1 MATKIKKLEA
11 RSKKLEKTEV
21 VAKAPKKTAPTAKQ
35 SGGLVAKAPRKV
47 TPKKIE
53 VETPKVEPV
62 RQAQGESL
70 MDRLMAKA
78 GASLVTPK
86 RGQQLEG
93 KVSFVSRK
101 MVLVDIGAKTEGV
114 VADAEAKEAADII
127 ETLKIG
133 DTISVFIKHPENDQG
148 QILLSLRKAVEE
160 GRWSVF
166 KKWMDEDKEVDVTGL
181 EVNKGGMVVKTG
193 EIRGFVPASQFGE
206 KHLGNMDELLGK
218 TFKVKVIE
226 VDKAQNRLI
235 FSEKLVSDAE
245 GLAKKDEALADVVSG
260 SKLVGT
266 VSGIM
271 PFGVFV
277 TVNVPVKGHADS
289 GAVRRAGEVAKV
301 EGLVHISEISWEKVE
316 DPNTMFKVGQEV
328 AVMVIGIEKEAGKLN
343 LSIKQLS
350 GDPWKEIETKYAV
363 GTKHVGK
370 VVRIAPYGVFVN
382 FDKGIDGLIHVSKQ
396 PQGKEFKV
404 GESVDVY
411 VEMLDSKS
419 RRMSLGVVLT
429 EVPVEYR

>member
-1 MATKIKKLEA
+1 MATKKAVKVEATEVKEKKVA
-11 RSKKLEKTEV
+11 KKVISKEV
-21 VAKAPKKTAPTAKQ
+21 VARKKVGPKVVSKEVEVKVEVPKKVVK
-35 SGGLVAKAPRKV
+35 
-47 TPKKIE
+47 E
-53 VETPKVEPV
+53 VLAAESK
-62 RQAQGESL
+62 GESL
-70 MDRLMAKA
+70 MDKLMAAA
-78 GASLVTPK
+78 GSSLVTPK

-93 KVSFVSRK
+93 VVSFVSKK

-127 ETLKIG
+127 ETLKVG
-133 DTISVFIKHPENDQG
+133 DPISVFVKHPENDQG

-166 KKWMDEDKEVDVTGL
+166 KKWMEEEKEVEVTGL

-193 EIRGFVPASQFGE
+193 DIRGFVPASQFGE
-206 KHLGNMDELLGK
+206 KYLGNMDELIGK
-218 TFKVKVIE
+218 NFKVRVIE
-226 VDKAQNRLI
+226 VDKVQNRLI
-235 FSEKLVSDAE
+235 FSEKLVSDAI
-245 GLAKKDEALADVVSG
+245 GLAKKDEALADVVAG
-260 SKLVGT
+260 TKLAGT

-277 TVNVPVKGHADS
+277 TVNVPVKDKP
-289 GAVRRAGEVAKV
+289 GEGAKV

-328 AVMVIGIEKEAGKLN
+328 LVMVIGIEKEAGKLN

-350 GDPWKEIETKYAV
+350 DDPWKNIETKYAV
-363 GTKHVGK
+363 GTKHSGK
-370 VVRIAPYGVFVN
+370 VFRIAPYGVFVN
-382 FDKGIDGLIHVSKQ
+382 FERGIDGLIHVSKQ
-396 PQGKEFKV
+396 PQGKEFKI
-404 GESVDVY
+404 GEDVDVY
-411 VEMLDSKS
+411 VEMLDVKS

>member
-1 MATKIKKLEA
+1 MA
-11 RSKKLEKTEV
+11 SKKVSKVTEEVVVAEVKAEKAVPKKNKKTVTEV
-21 VAKAPKKTAPTAKQ
+21 VAKV
-35 SGGLVAKAPRKV
+35 VADVKV
-47 TPKKIE
+47 K
-53 VETPKVEPV
+53 
-62 RQAQGESL
+62 GESL
-70 MDRLMAKA
+70 MDRLMAKS
-78 GASLVTPK
+78 GASMVTPK

-93 KVSFVSRK
+93 KVSFVSKK

-114 VADAEAKEAADII
+114 VTDDEAKEAADLI
-127 ETLKIG
+127 ENLKVG
-133 DTISVFIKHPENDQG
+133 DKIVVFVKHPENDQG
-148 QILLSLRKAVEE
+148 QIILSLRKAVEE

-181 EVNKGGMVVKTG
+181 EVNKGGMVVKIG
-193 EIRGFVPASQFGE
+193 EVRGFVPASQFGE
-206 KHLGNMDELLGK
+206 KHLGNMDELLNK

-245 GLAKKDEALADVVSG
+245 GLAKKDEALADVAVG
-260 SKLVGT
+260 TRLAGT

-277 TVNVPVKGHADS
+277 TVNVPVKRKTAD
-289 GAVRRAGEVAKV
+289 GKQDEVAKV

-316 DPNTMFKVGQEV
+316 DPNTLFKVGQEV
-328 AVMVIGIEKEAGKLN
+328 EVMVIGIEKEAGKLN

-350 GDPWKEIETKYAV
+350 GDPWKDVETKYAV
-363 GTKHVGK
+363 GTKHSGK
-370 VVRIAPYGVFVN
+370 VVRIAPYGIFVN
-382 FDKGIDGLIHVSKQ
+382 FERGIDGLIHVSKK
-396 PQGKEFKV
+396 PQGKEFSL
-404 GESVDVY
+404 GETVDVY
-411 VEMLDSKS
+411 VEMLDAKS